1 MFKQSFLS
9 ICSPFFAIL
18 CMLFLGQGCVSA
30 PENGIA
36 CVKAHQFSDPIQLCP
51 LSALDNGSMTIMSNI
66 FQPLIAI
73 DYKTYQITPVLAQS
87 RPVVENLPNGKMAVS
102 FEMRAEAKW
111 DNGKPI
117 TGYDVLFTLKTLR
130 VPRADNK
137 SLAGQFQDIEEVRI
151 DAADPKKFAIIFRQP
166 YMLAEQVFTDL
177 WIIPS
182 YVYDNEHILDKF
194 TYAQL
199 LQSPDVIKN
208 DIFLTR
214 WADKYNSE
222 LFRRERVIG
231 SGAYA
236 FDKWE
241 TGKRITL
248 NRKTKWWADSIPSN
262 MRPKTNWFEA
272 TPKQLMFETI
282 SDMTAAIVSLKS
294 DIIKV
299 MGHIE
304 PKDFTQDL
312 SKNSDFTNKFALY
325 TPTMPSFSYLPINMR
340 NPKFEDVRT
349 RQALAH
355 LMDVDKYI
363 QTVGYGMGA
372 RAISF
377 IPPGLDKFRNNDLQP
392 YTFDIEK
399 AKDLLAAAGWKDS
412 NNNGTLD
419 KMLNGVFTE
428 FNITINYNTENKKRE
443 KLCLIFQDACRKVGI
458 KVTIESVE
466 IAKFSEKLHKHQ
478 FEMAVCALTQSAPL
492 EDDPYQLWHSESALE
507 GGSNFSCFGTTA
519 TDAIVNLIRHELD
532 MEKRI
537 ELQKQLQKIIYE
549 QVPVIFIMNTK
560 NTIAINK
567 EYSNSDES
575 VCQPGYWLAGF
586 GGGSGMQLSGQ

>member
-1 MFKQSFLS
+1 
-9 ICSPFFAIL
+9 
-18 CMLFLGQGCVSA
+18 MLFLGQGCVSA

-102 FEMRAEAKW
+102 FVLRTEAKW

-182 YVYDNEHILDKF
+182 YVYDSEHILDKF
-194 TYAQL
+194 TYTQL

-392 YTFDIEK
+392 YTFDMEK

-428 FNITINYNTENKKRE
+428 FDITINYNTENKKRE

-492 EDDPYQLWHSESALE
+492 EDDPYQLWHSQSALE

-532 MEKRI
+532 IEKRI
-537 ELQKQLQKIIYE
+537 ILQKQLQQVIYE

-560 NTIAINK
+560 NSIAINK

-586 GGGSGMQLSGQ
+586 GGGSGMQFSGQ

>member
-1 MFKQSFLS
+1 
-9 ICSPFFAIL
+9 
-18 CMLFLGQGCVSA
+18 MLFLGQGCVSA

-102 FEMRAEAKW
+102 FEMRTEAKW

-182 YVYDNEHILDKF
+182 YVYDNEHILDRF

-236 FDKWE
+236 FDKWD

-492 EDDPYQLWHSESALE
+492 EDDPYQLWHSQSALE

-532 MEKRI
+532 IEKRI
-537 ELQKQLQKIIYE
+537 VLQKQLQQVIYE

-560 NTIAINK
+560 NSIAINK